1 MKNKQKSSDKA
12 HSEPLQQC
20 NVISCNDLTPKERL
34 SKKLGEITQESKN
47 LKLMHEY
54 FGKENIEKLPFKSIS
69 IGGLYTNSWDGS
81 HTLDVNFVTGKVH
94 QSCTVADVG
103 DILITESELKIIEE
117 AIHVRLGKL

>member
-1 MKNKQKSSDKA
+1 MKTD
-12 HSEPLQQC
+12 E
-20 NVISCNDLTPKERL
+20 LTPKERL
-34 SKKLGEITQESKN
+34 SKKLAEITQESKN

-54 FGKENIEKLPFKSIS
+54 FGKENIKKLPFKTIS

-81 HTLDVNFVTGKVH
+81 YTLVVNFLTGRVY

-117 AIHVRLGKL
+117 AIHVRLEKL